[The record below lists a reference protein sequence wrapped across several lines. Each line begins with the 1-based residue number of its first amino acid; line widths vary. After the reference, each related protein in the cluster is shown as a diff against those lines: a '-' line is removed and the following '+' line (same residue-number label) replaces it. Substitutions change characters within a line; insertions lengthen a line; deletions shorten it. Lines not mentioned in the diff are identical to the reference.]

1 MIKSFLNLSA
11 GALMG
16 LPCLYAEENK
26 KPNLTATWLD
36 AALSGKEVVIP
47 EETTPL
53 AAGDV
58 EMEQNRLWKAYTE
71 AARRA
76 RWDRELLPVP
86 ETIAKMTERRKRPQL
101 TAGSLK
107 SGEHEMPYLFMAK
120 GEKPATG
127 WPMFICLHGG
137 GQQKVEKAHGW
148 DVNTREWQAQMSL
161 TGRVYKPSGLYFIP
175 RMADDRLGRWWH
187 KHNIDIFTRVIRHA
201 ILFNDVDPNKIYIM
215 GISQGGYGSCH
226 LAPFMADLFAAAG
239 PMAGGMMT
247 VTENLRNLPFRSDIG
262 EKDTMFKRIE
272 YAQQLHEAIDA
283 HKAKDPE
290 GYKNVLAIQKGRGHG
305 IDYSLSPTWLAT
317 NTRNPHPERIVWRCH
332 NKHGI
337 FRDNFYWLSLTNTP
351 EKGEFRIV
359 ASLDKKNNLVT
370 ITAEEVTPA
379 KEQGEEPSRKPL
391 TASQI
396 VVHLND
402 AMLDLEKEITIE
414 LNGNQAFKGMLQRS
428 QGTILRNLVERGD
441 INYAF
446 PAEVKVG
453 GTAKNGSPE

>member
-1 MIKSFLNLSA
+1 MIRSLLTLSA
-11 GALMG
+11 GALV
-16 LPCLYAEENK
+16 LPCVYAQENE
-26 KPNLTATWLD
+26 KPDLTATWLD
-36 AALSGKEVVIP
+36 AALAGEEAVVP
-47 EETTPL
+47 EKTTPL
-53 AAGDV
+53 AAGNV
-58 EMEQNRLWKAYTE
+58 EAEQTRLWKAYTE

-76 RWDRELLPVP
+76 GWDKELLPVP
-86 ETIAKMTERRKRPQL
+86 ETIGRMTEGGKRPQL
-101 TAGSLK
+101 KAGSLK

-137 GQQKVEKAHGW
+137 GQHKVEEAHGW

-161 TGRVYKPSGLYFIP
+161 TARVYKPTGLYFIP

-187 KHNIDIFTRVIRHA
+187 KHNIDIFTRVIRYA

-317 NTRNPHPERIVWRCH
+317 HTRDPHPERIVWRCH

-337 FRDNFYWLSLTNTP
+337 YRDSFYWLSLTNTP
-351 EKGEFRIV
+351 EKGEFEIV
-359 ASLDKKNNLVT
+359 ASLDKENNLVT
-370 ITAEEVTPA
+370 ITAEEVIPA
-379 KEQGEEPSRKPL
+379 KEKGGEPSRKPL

-414 LNGNQAFKGMLQRS
+414 LNGKQAFKGMVKRS
-428 QGTILRNLVERGD
+428 HGTILQNLVERGD

-453 GTAKNGSPE
+453 EPAKIGSPE